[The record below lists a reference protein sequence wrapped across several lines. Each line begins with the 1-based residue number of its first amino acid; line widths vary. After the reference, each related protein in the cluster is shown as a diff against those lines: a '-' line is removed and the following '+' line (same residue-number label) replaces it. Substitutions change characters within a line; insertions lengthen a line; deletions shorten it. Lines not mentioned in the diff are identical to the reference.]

1 MLIDAHCCG
10 LILIDTDWCWLML
23 IYSDWGWLML
33 IDADWFWERPESY
46 TRRSA
51 PASLWHLF
59 LSWMVSHCLS
69 CQKRFTLYFSSTCEV
84 NTSHCYLAATSSTWE
99 ELGCNMQSTQVQK
112 SSVQKMFGQKMQ
124 MCANMNMHI
133 CKIISTLLW
142 LFDKLKEGKF
152 TMEDGNPFVP
162 LALVFTFFLHCGLFL
177 LKLFK

>member
-1 MLIDAHCCG
+1 
-10 LILIDTDWCWLML
+10 
-23 IYSDWGWLML
+23 ML
-33 IDADWFWERPESY
+33 IDADLFWFILIDVNWCWLILREARELHKTERPLDIRICHE
-46 TRRSA
+46 
-51 PASLWHLF
+51 W
-59 LSWMVSHCLS
+59 CLS

-112 SSVQKMFGQKMQ
+112 SSVQKMFGQKLQ